1 MDGQQMSDMEGNMLK
16 RWATIAGKIG
26 RWAKNLEGNMF
37 LTLLEK
43 MGNNCRL
50 DGWMGNRVCLQQVVE
65 GSRLEC
71 GPRGSLRAPLLQAL
85 GENTRGM

>member
-1 MDGQQMSDMEGNMLK
+1 MLK

-26 RWAKNLEGNMF
+26 RWAKNLEGNML

-65 GSRLEC
+65 WSRLEC
-71 GPRGSLRAPLLQAL
+71 RPRGSWRKHEGNVANSTTTAI
-85 GENTRGM
+85 G

>member
-1 MDGQQMSDMEGNMLK
+1 MLK

-26 RWAKNLEGNMF
+26 KKGVKNLEGNML

-65 GSRLEC
+65 WSRLEC
-71 GPRGSLRAPLLQAL
+71 GPRGSWRKHEGNVTNSRL
-85 GENTRGM
+85 NHS